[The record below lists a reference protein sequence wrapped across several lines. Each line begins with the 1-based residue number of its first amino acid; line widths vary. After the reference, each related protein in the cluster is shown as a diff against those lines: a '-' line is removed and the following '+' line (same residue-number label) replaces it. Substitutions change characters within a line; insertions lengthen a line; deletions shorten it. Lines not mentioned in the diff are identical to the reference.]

1 MAMTP
6 YLVFIKRTNIQICEC
21 STRDDA
27 KMMLHFDPVNRE
39 VRQRRLPVLTG
50 KTNT

>member
-1 MAMTP
+1 MTR

-21 STRDDA
+21 ATREDA

-39 VRQRRLPVLTG
+39 VRYRRPLEPTG